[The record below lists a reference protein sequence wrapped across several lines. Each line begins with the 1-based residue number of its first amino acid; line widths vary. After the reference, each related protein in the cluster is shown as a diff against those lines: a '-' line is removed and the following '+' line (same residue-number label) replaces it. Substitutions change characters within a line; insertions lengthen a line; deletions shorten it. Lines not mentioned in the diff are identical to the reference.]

1 MDREI
6 VDQSQSAPVIDCAAY
21 SRGSRA
27 TALTVD
33 QIQSALAIEDQW
45 VWIGLYEPDQALL
58 RQVQQQFGL
67 HDLAIED
74 AINAHQRPK
83 LELYEDSVFVVLR
96 TAQRVPS
103 TGRLEFGE
111 THVFLGRNY
120 IVTVRHGSLRS
131 HVGVRQRCEA
141 TPHLLAQGPG
151 YVLYSL
157 MDFIVDQY
165 LPIVRDIEEEVQELE
180 GVVLDDP
187 TASDATARIYFLKR
201 DLVSLRRAVSPL
213 ADVCNR
219 LLRFDIPHI
228 PADTRPYFRDVY
240 DHIVRLN
247 ESIDAQ
253 RELLTSALEAHLSL
267 MTVAQNEHMKRIT
280 AWAAMIA
287 VPTMIAGIYGMNF
300 KACPSCSG
308 DTGISFRSS
317 PWSSR
322 ASGCTSASSARSG
335 YSTRSVRLSAD
346 LSTALTRQNLTMTAA
361 P

>member
-1 MDREI
+1 VEQQIQGDPI
-6 VDQSQSAPVIDCAAY
+6 IDCAAY
-21 SRGSRA
+21 CRGARA
-27 TALTVD
+27 AALTVD
-33 QIQSALAIEDQW
+33 QIQPALARDDQF
-45 VWIGLYEPDQALL
+45 VWIGLYEPELPL
-58 RQVQQQFGL
+58 MRRVQQQFGL

-96 TAQRVPS
+96 TAQRISS

-141 TPHLLAQGPG
+141 TPQLLSQGPG
-151 YVLYSL
+151 YVL
-157 MDFIVDQY
+157 VDQY
-165 LPIVRDIEEEVQELE
+165 LPIVQQIEEEVQNLE
-180 GVVLDDP
+180 GVVLEDP
-187 TASDATARIYFLKR
+187 TASDATAKIYLLKR

-219 LLRFDIPHI
+219 LMRFDIPHI
-228 PADTRPYFRDVY
+228 PNDTRPYFRDVY

-300 KACPSCSG
+300 RDIPELSWKYGYYVSLAVMAIASLG
-308 DTGISFRSS
+308 LYIGFKRSR
-317 PWSSR
+317 W
-322 ASGCTSASSARSG
+322 
-335 YSTRSVRLSAD
+335 L
-346 LSTALTRQNLTMTAA
+346 
-361 P
+361 